1 MQEQN
6 AGIVANVSEA
16 GVRSTL
22 RVAGAQVH
30 QVVGDLSGN
39 AEQIA
44 DAMAW
49 AEEREADVLV
59 LPELCLTG
67 YPLQDLAGRGD
78 FVDAAVARLDELA
91 ARSGRTA
98 TLVGTIV
105 RVEPQRSWDT
115 RERSVSI
122 AQAVLCDGEIRGV
135 YHKVLLPTYDVF
147 DEARNFAAGRRPDAL
162 WRIGD
167 VVAGISICEDMWSD
181 DGPPE
186 AQAAAG
192 AEIIFAPNASP
203 FYRTKPDARHELA
216 ATVARRNGV
225 PVVYVNCVGGQD
237 DLVFDGGSVVVGADG
252 ELLHRARQFEPDRF
266 CLDIP
271 VVERGARRAV
281 ATVHAR
287 PSRRREPL
295 GSDSGPRPREQLP
308 EVEQVRRAL
317 VLGVRDFAANNGFER
332 AILGLSGGID
342 SSVCAAIAAEA
353 LGPGQVLGVSLPVP
367 DSPAEAMADAERIAG
382 LLTIEHR
389 RLDLAGVMS
398 ALGEQLA
405 PERDPEAS
413 ARIEFLARTRAVVIG
428 EIADEDGRLWLAPG
442 NKSEISIG
450 GAATF
455 GDLAGHYAPLK
466 DCPKTLVYELAAW
479 LNRDR
484 EVVPEQI
491 IERTPSLRARVGIE
505 LPSYEVLDPIV
516 ERYLEQGAGVDD
528 LAADGFDPETVR
540 GVLQLVD
547 DASFERRLLPP
558 GVKVTPVTFGMDRRM
573 PITNAWRPYRRE
585 GAELAP
591 CPPSLEAAI
600 AAPWDRVEAG
610 GT

>member
-1 MQEQN
+1 
-6 AGIVANVSEA
+6 VAHVSEA
-16 GVRSTL
+16 GGRSTL
-22 RVAGAQVH
+22 RIAGAQVH
-30 QVVGDLSGN
+30 QVVGDLCGN
-39 AEQIA
+39 ATQVA

-67 YPLQDLAGRGD
+67 YPLQDLAWRED
-78 FVDAAVARLDELA
+78 FVDAAVARLDDLA

-105 RVEPQRSWDT
+105 RVPPQRSWDT

-147 DEARNFAAGRRPDAL
+147 DEARNFAAGQRPDAL

-167 VVAGISICEDMWSD
+167 VVAGISICEDMWSG

-192 AEIIFAPNASP
+192 AEIILAPNASP
-203 FYRTKPDARHELA
+203 FYRTKPDARLELA
-216 ATVARRNGV
+216 AAVARRNGV

-252 ELLHRARQFEPDRF
+252 ELIHRARQFEPDRF
-266 CLDIP
+266 CLDIA
-271 VVERGARRAV
+271 VVERPARGPV
-281 ATVHAR
+281 ATIHAR
-287 PSRRREPL
+287 HLSRRDAL
-295 GSDSGPRPREQLP
+295 GAGAEPRPREQLP
-308 EVEQVRRAL
+308 QVEQVWGAL

-332 AILGLSGGID
+332 AVLGLSGGID
-342 SSVCAAIAAEA
+342 SSVCAAVAAEA
-353 LGPGQVLGVSLPVP
+353 LGPEHVRGVSLPVP
-367 DSPAEAMADAERIAG
+367 DSPAEATRDAERVAEG
-382 LLTIEHR
+382 LGIEHR
-389 RLDLAGVMS
+389 RIDLAAAMG
-398 ALGEQLA
+398 ALGEGMA
-405 PERDPEAS
+405 PERDPES
-413 ARIEFLARTRAVVIG
+413 PARIEMLARTRSVVIG
-428 EIADEDGRLWLAPG
+428 EIADEGGWLWLAPG

-484 EVVPEQI
+484 DVLPEAV

-516 ERYLEQGAGVDD
+516 ERYLERGAGVDD
-528 LAADGFDPETVR
+528 LAADGFDAETVR

-558 GVKVTPVTFGMDRRM
+558 GIKVTPVTFGMDRRM

-591 CPPSLEAAI
+591 CPPSLEAAV
-600 AAPWDRVEAG
+600 AASWDRAGAG

>member
-1 MQEQN
+1 MQYGN
-6 AGIVANVSEA
+6 AAIVANVA
-16 GVRSTL
+16 DPPARSSL
-22 RVAGAQVH
+22 RVAGAQLH
-30 QVVGDLSGN
+30 QVVGDLGGN
-39 AEQIA
+39 AEQVA

-67 YPLQDLAGRGD
+67 YPLQDLASRED

-91 ARSGRTA
+91 ARSGHTA

-105 RVEPQRSWDT
+105 RVPPQRSWDT
-115 RERSVSI
+115 QERSVSI

-147 DEARNFAAGRRPDAL
+147 DEARNFAAGQRPDAL
-162 WRIGD
+162 WAIGD
-167 VVAGISICEDMWSD
+167 VVAGISICEDMWSG

-192 AEIIFAPNASP
+192 AEIILAPNASP
-203 FYRTKPDARHELA
+203 FYRTKPDARYELA
-216 ATVARRNGV
+216 ATVVRRNGV
-225 PVVYVNCVGGQD
+225 PVVYVNCIGGQD
-237 DLVFDGGSVVVGADG
+237 DLVFDGGSVVVGRDG
-252 ELLHRARQFEPDRF
+252 ELIHRARQFEPDRF
-266 CLDIP
+266 CVDIA
-271 VVERGARRAV
+271 VVERPARGPV

-287 PSRRREPL
+287 PPRHRGALASTAE
-295 GSDSGPRPREQLP
+295 PRPAEQLSQ
-308 EVEQVRRAL
+308 VEQVWRAL
-317 VLGVRDFAANNGFER
+317 VLGVRDFAASNGFGR
-332 AILGLSGGID
+332 AVLGLSGGID
-342 SSVCAAIAAEA
+342 SSVCAAVAAEA
-353 LGPGQVLGVSLPVP
+353 LGTGQVLGVSLPVP
-367 DSPAEAMADAERIAG
+367 DSPAEATRDAEQVAVMLG
-382 LLTIEHR
+382 IEYR
-389 RLDLAGVMS
+389 RVDLAAVMN
-398 ALGEQLA
+398 ALGEAMA
-405 PERDPEAS
+405 PERDPEAA
-413 ARIEFLARTRAVVIG
+413 ARIEVLARTRSVVIG
-428 EIADEDGRLWLAPG
+428 EIADEDARLWLAPG

-484 EVVPEQI
+484 EVIPEPV

-505 LPSYEVLDPIV
+505 LPSYDVLDPIV
-516 ERYLEQGAGVDD
+516 ERYLERAAGVDD
-528 LAADGFDPETVR
+528 LAAEGFDPETVR

-558 GVKVTPVTFGMDRRM
+558 GVKVTAVSFGMDRRM
-573 PITNAWRPYRRE
+573 PITNAWRPYRHE

-591 CPPSLEAAI
+591 CPPSLEAAV
-600 AAPWDRVEAG
+600 AAPWDRAG
-610 GT
+610 AGAA